1 MRPRRGT
8 PFGSQ
13 GSDFALGARLD
24 EAAGRLASRSRLTR
38 QSLRRSPGLF
48 QADGQD
54 RQRSRHLHR
63 NARWRLKDR
72 QKPNGL
78 SAELLE

>member
-38 QSLRRSPGLF
+38 QSLRRSPASFRLMVRTGS
-48 QADGQD
+48 AVVTCAATPDG
-54 RQRSRHLHR
+54 
-63 NARWRLKDR
+63 AFKDR
-72 QKPNGL
+72 KKPNGL